1 MPLVKRDRIA
11 RSVFAAAIIAA
22 HLLLAYFLA
31 APLRQYTNPISSS
44 GEAVLLLMPGASRE
58 TTDQSEPAP
67 IEPQLE
73 EPEVVWVPTAPDF
86 AIESPAEASRQ
97 QAAAQPG
104 SGRPDVPGTLASDA
118 GIAVLQRVLPQYPI
132 ESVRAGEEGSA
143 VLQVLVDESGRA
155 SEVRVARS
163 SGYER
168 LDDSAVRAVSLW
180 KFAPSTKGA
189 LAVATW
195 GEMELR
201 FELYRFTVS
210 RIVDAPLDLVPPGQ
224 ILNVSNEA
232 PVPGG
237 EAALRGLMNEVRS
250 ANSDAF
256 DAPWLRDELKRMKE
270 ALAGWGE
277 AGAIQFNG
285 PAAGNRWR
293 AYEIRPE
300 FRKGSGRETVELR
313 WDVYRVSHDRGVS
326 EWRIAIDR
334 NGTIWCAH
342 AGSVRPGGA
351 VLQVAR

>member
-1 MPLVKRDRIA
+1 
-11 RSVFAAAIIAA
+11 
-22 HLLLAYFLA
+22 
-31 APLRQYTNPISSS
+31 
-44 GEAVLLLMPGASRE
+44 
-58 TTDQSEPAP
+58 
-67 IEPQLE
+67 
-73 EPEVVWVPTAPDF
+73 
-86 AIESPAEASRQ
+86 
-97 QAAAQPG
+97 
-104 SGRPDVPGTLASDA
+104 VPGTLAPDA

-168 LDDSAVRAVSLW
+168 LDDSAVKAVSLW

-201 FELYRFTVS
+201 FDLNHFTVS

-224 ILNVSNEA
+224 ILNAASEA
-232 PVPGG
+232 PAAGG
-237 EAALRGLMNEVRS
+237 EAALRGLMREVRS
-250 ANSDAF
+250 ADADAF
-256 DAPWLRDELKRMKE
+256 DAPWLRDELKRMRG

-277 AGAIQFNG
+277 PGEVHFIGA
-285 PAAGNRWR
+285 AAGNRWR

-300 FRKGSGRETVELR
+300 FRKGSGRQTVELR
-313 WDVYRVSHDRGVS
+313 WDVYQVSHDRGVS

-342 AGSVRPGGA
+342 AGSVRRETFVVRA
-351 VLQVAR
+351 SR